1 MARRPRHSDYSD
13 TEEASKPPEVP
24 VAGTAV
30 HFYPAP
36 GSEHE
41 RDNPPPCAGFVAGP
55 GREPGTVN
63 LFVIASVGTGHNVN
77 DVPVLND
84 GDAPPEGGGNYCMP
98 PGGKPAEAAPIEAVE
113 ENI

>member
-1 MARRPRHSDYSD
+1 MARRHRASEYD
-13 TEEASKPPEVP
+13 TEEASKPQVP

-41 RDNPPPCAGFVAGP
+41 RDNPPPCAGIIAGP
-55 GREPGTVN
+55 GKDAGTVN
-63 LFVIASVGTGHNVN
+63 LFVISSVGTGHNVS

-84 GDAPPEGGGNYCMP
+84 GDSPPESGGSYCMP
-98 PGGKPAEAAPIEAVE
+98 PGGKPAEATPMEDAPAEDV
-113 ENI
+113 

>member
-1 MARRPRHSDYSD
+1 MARRHRASEYD
-13 TEEASKPPEVP
+13 TEEASKPQVP

-55 GREPGTVN
+55 GKEPGTVN
-63 LFVIASVGTGHNVN
+63 LFVIASVGTGHNVS

-84 GDAPPEGGGNYCMP
+84 GDSPPESGGSYCMP
-98 PGGKPAEAAPIEAVE
+98 PGGKPAEPAPTE
-113 ENI
+113 EPAEEVA